1 MIPSFKSYGIKE
13 LSSISQLNSID
24 QQLIDDIKVASE
36 IYPFKTNNYVVDN
49 LIDWSNWRTD
59 PIFRL
64 NFPDR
69 KMLTD
74 TVYEK
79 IKTSKGNIPETEY
92 NDLIHNIRLGLN
104 PHPAGQMDLNTP
116 YYDSARLDGLQHKY
130 QKTVLFFP
138 SQGQTCHAY
147 CTFCFRWPQF
157 VNDSTMKIQAREIKT
172 LLIYLRENPQIS
184 EVLFTGGDPM
194 IMNSATLSK
203 YILPILDIPHI
214 QTVRIGTKALSYWP
228 FKFVTDDDSTKL
240 LQLFSHVI
248 GNGKHLALMAHFN
261 HPVELSTPII
271 KEAISKLTG
280 IGVTIR
286 SQGPLL
292 KNINNNARTWSEMWE
307 LQVHLGCIPYYMFLP
322 RDTGAQ
328 QYFSETLQNAHKI
341 FTDAIQNTAGLCKTV
356 RGPIMS
362 VTQGKLELLD
372 IHDDAFFLRYIQH
385 RNPKMAYKVFL
396 ARSKRPDPIWF
407 DDLAPYDNSY
417 DKFFKI

>member
-1 MIPSFKSYGIKE
+1 MTPAFKAFGIKE

-24 QQLIDDIKVASE
+24 QRFIDDIKVASE
-36 IYPFKTNNYVVDN
+36 VYPFKTNNYVVDN
-49 LIDWSNWRTD
+49 LIDWNHWETD

-74 TVYEK
+74 NVYEK
-79 IKTSKGNIPETEY
+79 IKKSKGHIPEIEY
-92 NDLIHNIRLGLN
+92 KNLIHDIRLSLN

-116 YYDSARLDGLQHKY
+116 YFDSMRLEGLQHKY

-138 SQGQTCHAY
+138 GQGQTCHAY

-157 VNDSTMKIQAREIKT
+157 INDSNLKIQAREIES

-184 EVLFTGGDPM
+184 EVLLTGGDPL
-194 IMNSATLSK
+194 IMNSHTLSK
-203 YILPILDIPHI
+203 YILPILEIPHI
-214 QTVRIGTKALSYWP
+214 RTIRIGTKALSYWP
-228 FKFVTDDDSTKL
+228 FKFVTDNDANQI
-240 LQLFSHVI
+240 LQLFNNVI
-248 GNGKHLALMAHFN
+248 AGGKHLAIMAHFN
-261 HPVELSTPII
+261 HPVELSTSII
-271 KEAISKLTG
+271 REAIARLTE

-292 KNINNNARTWSEMWE
+292 KHINNSAGVWSEMWE

-328 QYFSETLQNAHKI
+328 HYFSETLQNAHRI
-341 FTDAIQNTAGLCKTV
+341 FTDAIQNTTGLCRTV

-372 IHDDAFFLRYIQH
+372 VQDDKFFLRYIQH
-385 RNPKMAYKVFL
+385 RDPKMAYKVFL

-407 DDLAPYDNSY
+407 DDLAPYDNSF
-417 DKFFKI
+417 DSFFKL